1 MQIAYDASILGAGY
15 LNPKA
20 RTGIFRTVE
29 ALLQELLTLPD
40 ISLKAISLDQE
51 TTIWEEMG
59 TAFYFQ
65 ELYPQLAHSFCSV
78 HHSRLHL
85 RGVYGQLACWQ
96 KQLIEASTHQP
107 VLYKVGRLLQI
118 LSERFFRF
126 EVTTQFDSAAF
137 DVYHSLY
144 FPLPSRDLLGDTVR
158 VLTIH
163 DLIPI
168 LFPQFVIPAVQRR
181 CRAIL
186 ESIDRDRDWII
197 CNSQHTKQDF
207 CTYTQMNPDRVFV
220 TPLAVANFLHP
231 VTDTA
236 VIASTLEQYGIP
248 NAPYLLSLATL
259 EPRKNLDFLIRC
271 FAQLV
276 GENPGLEL
284 NLVLVGVSGWKNAEV
299 FQAVNQNPQVRSRIF
314 FTGYLPD
321 QALSAIYSGAIAFVY
336 PSLYEGFGL
345 PPLEAM
351 QCGTPVITSNTS
363 SLPEVVGD
371 GGILVDPTKEDEL
384 CQALWQVITD
394 TSLQEVLAA
403 RARQRASQFSWA
415 TCAKQT
421 AEVYCIAAAN
431 RSL

>member
-1 MQIAYDASILGAGY
+1 MKIAYDASILGAGY

-20 RTGIFRTVE
+20 RTGIFRMVE
-29 ALLQELLTLPD
+29 ALLQELLALPD

-65 ELYPQLAHSFCSV
+65 DICPELAHGFCPV

-85 RGVYGQLACWQ
+85 RGVYGQLARWQ
-96 KQLIEASTHQP
+96 KQLIKASTHQP
-107 VLYKVGRLLQI
+107 GLYRVGRLLQI
-118 LSERFFRF
+118 LSNKFSRL
-126 EVTTQFDSAAF
+126 EVSTRFDSASF

-144 FPLPSRDLLGDTVR
+144 FPLPSRDLLGDTAR
-158 VLTIH
+158 VLTVH

-168 LFPQFVIPAVQRR
+168 LLPQFVIPVVHRR
-181 CRAIL
+181 CQAIL
-186 ESIDRDRDWII
+186 ESIDLDRDWIV

-207 CTYTQMNPDRVFV
+207 CNYTKMNPDRVFV

-231 VTDTA
+231 VANTA
-236 VIASTLEQYGIP
+236 VIASTLQQHGIP

-259 EPRKNLDFLIRC
+259 EPRKNLNFLIRC

-276 GENPGLEL
+276 GENPSLEL
-284 NLVLVGVSGWKNAEV
+284 NLVLAGVSGWKNAEV

-321 QALSAIYSGAIAFVY
+321 QDLSAIYSGAIAFVY

-351 QCGTPVITSNTS
+351 HCGTPVVTSNTS

-371 GGILVDPTKEDEL
+371 GGILVDPTQEDEL
-384 CQALWQVITD
+384 CQALWQITTD
-394 TSLQEVLAA
+394 TQLRETLAA
-403 RARQRASQFSWA
+403 RARQRASQFNWA

-421 AEVYCIAAAN
+421 ADVYRIAAAN